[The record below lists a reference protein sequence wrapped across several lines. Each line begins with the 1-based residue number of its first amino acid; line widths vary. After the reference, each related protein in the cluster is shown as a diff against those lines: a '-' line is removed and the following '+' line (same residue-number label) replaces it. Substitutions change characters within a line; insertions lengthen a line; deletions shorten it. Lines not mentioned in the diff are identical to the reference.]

1 MKKILGL
8 DLGTSSIGWA
18 LVNEAD
24 TANERSSVTKLGV
37 RVIQYDNFTNADG
50 KEIKGNPADFF
61 AAGKSVSPNASR
73 TKARGM
79 RRSLQRYKLRR
90 EALRSILLEEGWIT
104 TNTILNESG
113 NFTTFQTLE
122 LRAKAA
128 SEKISLE
135 EFARVLLNI
144 NKKRGYKSSRKTAA
158 ADEGTVVDGISI
170 ARILY
175 ENDITPGQFV
185 YRRILENKFSVP
197 DFYRSDLK
205 DEFDRVWDFQKQFY
219 PDMLTE
225 GLRESLDGKNKTQ
238 TWTECQKLWKIA
250 GIKREFRGRDLI
262 KENYEWRARAV
273 MEQIG
278 LEQLAVVFQEI
289 NNQIKNSSG
298 YLGGVSDR
306 SKELH
311 FNDVTVGQ
319 WQYMQI
325 KANPHHSL
333 KNQVFFRQ
341 DYMDEFERIWETQS
355 EFHPELTPQLKKIV
369 RDVVIFYQRPLKSQK
384 GLISLCEFENRE
396 VAVSDEDGR
405 KKIKKVGLR
414 ACPKSSPVFQEFKIW
429 QRLNDLK
436 VNGRFLDLE
445 MKETLFEELNIRGR
459 LSDKDVLKILF
470 KNYKDL
476 SLNFKEVEG
485 NDTQAALFRAYSKI
499 IANSGHDE
507 YDFSKMPASESL
519 HVVKEI
525 FGSLG
530 FRTDY
535 LMLESSSEEY
545 CLEKQPMF
553 RLWHLLYSFEGDKS
567 LSGNDKLIHKLMD
580 LTGMDADSARI
591 LASVT
596 FPSEYGS
603 LSTKAMRKILAYLKD
618 GNEYSL
624 ACEYAGYR
632 HSAKSLT
639 KEELDNKIYK
649 DRLELL
655 PKGSLRN
662 PIVEKILNQMVN
674 VVNEV
679 IDVYGKPDEI
689 RIELARELKKSAN
702 ERKEMSET
710 IARSTKDHENYR
722 KILKEEFG
730 VMEPSRNDIIRYRLY
745 LELKDNGFHTLYSNT
760 YIPQEKLFTKEFDV
774 EHIIPQAKLFDDSFS
789 NKTLEARQV
798 NIEKSNLT
806 AFDFV
811 SDKYGERILSEYE
824 SRVEHL
830 FKIKAISQ
838 TKRNKLLMKE
848 ADIPQGFIERDL
860 RETQYIAKKAK
871 VMLEDVVRS
880 VVSTT
885 GSVTDRLRE
894 DWQLIDVMK
903 ELNWDKYDRLGMT
916 EMQEDKDGRRIY
928 KIKDWTKRN
937 DHRHHAMDAL
947 TIAFTKRSYIQYLNN
962 LNARVAKGGEDAGR
976 IDLSQLDLNDIP
988 KSERT
993 TVMRFIERNQ
1003 MYRDSKGKLR
1013 FIPPMPLDEFRGEA
1027 KRQLKNILVSIKA
1040 KNKVATRNVNASKKK
1055 GGFNKKVQ
1063 LTPRGQLHND
1073 TVYGKIRQAVFKEE
1087 KVGPSFTKEKIAT
1100 VAGTIFRR
1108 ALLKRLE
1115 EFGGDP
1121 KKAFGGKNAVDK
1133 NPVYVD
1139 DIHSGIVPFKVIT
1152 MTYEDMFTKREAVTP
1167 DLKIEKVIDGQVK
1180 KILEARLAEYGGDAK
1195 KAFSNLE
1202 ENPIWLNRDKGI
1214 CVKRVTISGKSNA
1227 VPLHSKRDKDG
1238 RYVLNSEGE
1247 FVPNDY
1253 VSTGSNH
1260 HVAIYRDAEGN
1271 LQEQVVSFLD
1281 AVTRMNIGIPV
1292 VDKEYK
1298 REEGWEFLF
1307 SMKQNEYFVFP
1318 NSETGFDPNDIDL
1331 MNPDNYALISPN
1343 LFRVQ
1348 TMSKVCY
1355 GNNIVRDYK
1364 FRHHL
1369 ESSVSN
1375 DIRDVTYKQYKT
1387 LKFAQEVVKVRINH
1401 LGLIVHVG
1409 E

>member
-18 LVNEAD
+18 LVSEAD
-24 TANERSSVTKLGV
+24 AVNERSSVTKLGV
-37 RVIQYDNFTNADG
+37 RVIQYDNFTNAEG

-79 RRSLQRYKLRR
+79 RRNLQRYKLRR
-90 EALRSILLEEGWIT
+90 EALRSILQEEGWIT
-104 TNTILNESG
+104 ADAILNESG

-158 ADEGTVVDGISI
+158 ADEGIVVDGISI
-170 ARILY
+170 AKILY
-175 ENDITPGQFV
+175 ENDMTPGQFV
-185 YRRILENKFSVP
+185 YRRILENKFGVP

-205 DEFDRVWDFQKQFY
+205 DEFDKIWGFQKQFY
-219 PDMLTE
+219 PDMLTD
-225 GLRESLDGKNKTQ
+225 GLKESMDGKNKTQ
-238 TWTECQKLWKIA
+238 TWAECQKVWMVS
-250 GIKREFRGRDLI
+250 GMKREFRGRDLI

-273 MEQIG
+273 IEQLD

-298 YLGGVSDR
+298 YLGGISDR

-311 FNDVTVGQ
+311 FNNVTVGQ

-325 KANPHHSL
+325 KANSHHSL

-355 EFHPELTPQLKKIV
+355 VFHPELTPQLKKVI

-384 GLISLCEFENRE
+384 VLISICEFENRE

-405 KKIKKVGLR
+405 KKVKKVGLR

-436 VNGRFLDLE
+436 VNGRYLEQE
-445 MKETLFEELNIRGR
+445 MKEALFAELNIRGR

-525 FGSLG
+525 FGALG

-535 LMLESSSEEY
+535 LTLESSSEEC
-545 CLEKQPMF
+545 CLEEHPMF

-567 LSGNDKLIHKLMD
+567 LSGNDKLVHKLMAI
-580 LTGMDADSARI
+580 TGMDADSARI

-603 LSTKAMRKILAYLKD
+603 LSTKAMRKIIAYLKD

-639 KEELDNKIYK
+639 KEELDKKIYK
-649 DRLELL
+649 DRLDYL
-655 PKGSLRN
+655 PKSSLRN

-702 ERKEMSET
+702 ERKEMSEA

-722 KILKEEFG
+722 KILKDEFG
-730 VMEPSRNDIIRYRLY
+730 ILEPSRNDIIRYRLY

-760 YIPQEKLFTKEFDV
+760 YIPQEKLFSKEFDI

-811 SDKYGERILSEYE
+811 SDKYGERNLSEYE

-830 FKIKAISQ
+830 FKIKAISL

-848 ADIPQGFIERDL
+848 EDIPQGFIERDL

-871 VMLEDVVRS
+871 EMLEDVVRS

-916 EMQEDKDGRRIY
+916 EIQEDKDGRRIY

-962 LNARVAKGGEDAGR
+962 LNARVAKGGEDACCM
-976 IDLSQLDLNDIP
+976 DLSRLDLDDIP

-993 TVMRFIERNQ
+993 AVMRFIERNQ

-1013 FIPPMPLDEFRGEA
+1013 FVPPMPLDEFRSEA
-1027 KRQLKNILVSIKA
+1027 KRHLESVLVSIKA
-1040 KNKVATRNVNASKKK
+1040 KNKVATRNVNVSKKK
-1055 GGFNKKVQ
+1055 GGLNKKVQ

-1073 TVYGKIRQAVFKEE
+1073 TVYGKIRQALFKEE
-1087 KVGPSFTKEKIAT
+1087 KIGPSFTKEKIAT
-1100 VAGTIFRR
+1100 VAGAIFRK
-1108 ALLKRLE
+1108 ALLKRLD

-1139 DIHSGIVPFKVIT
+1139 DIHSGIVPVKVIT
-1152 MTYEDMFTKREAVTP
+1152 MTYEDIFTKREAVTP
-1167 DLKIEKVIDGQVK
+1167 DLKIEKVIDGQIK

-1214 CVKRVTISGKSNA
+1214 CVKRVTITGKSNA
-1227 VPLHSKRDKDG
+1227 VPLHNKRDKDG
-1238 RYVLNSEGE
+1238 RYVLNSDGE

-1260 HVAIYRDAEGN
+1260 HVAIYRDGEGN

-1292 VDKEYK
+1292 IDKEYK

-1307 SMKQNEYFVFP
+1307 SMKQNECFVFP
-1318 NSETGFDPNDIDL
+1318 NHETGFDPNDIDL
-1331 MNPDNYALISPN
+1331 KNPENYALISPN

-1348 TMSKVCY
+1348 KLATKYYV
-1355 GNNIVRDYK
+1355 

-1369 ESSVSN
+1369 ETTVNNESN
-1375 DIRDVTYKQYKT
+1375 ILRDVTWKRIT
-1387 LKFAQEVVKVRINH
+1387 AVNGLNGVVKVRINH